1 MFLESCKGMGNT
13 IQELQHNATWNLG
26 HTAWFVTNVY
36 FTFVL
41 FSSLIP
47 KNAIRHCFHKI
58 VEFQAK
64 IIVERASF
72 SIFVWTVT
80 FMNLYSWI

>member
-1 MFLESCKGMGNT
+1 MIWISCYWIFNKIDFYLFLYITLLIFLESCKGMGNT

-47 KNAIRHCFHKI
+47 KYAIKHCFQKI
-58 VEFQAK
+58 VEFQ
-64 IIVERASF
+64 R
-72 SIFVWTVT
+72 
-80 FMNLYSWI
+80 N